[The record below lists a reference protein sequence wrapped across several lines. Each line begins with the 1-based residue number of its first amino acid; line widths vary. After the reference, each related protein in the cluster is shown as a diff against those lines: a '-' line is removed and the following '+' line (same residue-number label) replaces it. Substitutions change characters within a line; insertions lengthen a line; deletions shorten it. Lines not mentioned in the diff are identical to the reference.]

1 MKKPSHPSRGVP
13 TAVNCLSTLL
23 KEPMVRS
30 SFVKADGVKLL
41 IPLISP
47 ASTQQS
53 IQVILHNLIPNK
65 LHNWFEYKL
74 VHVGPSNRWLGK
86 LFFIDLYLLHMLD
99 FKIPIEDLLIYD
111 WTPMMDSVHPEW
123 LFFPF
128 WTLGEW
134 MIVNQR
140 FSDSPSEKL
149 IDFLNTGIG
158 KVRLKALL
166 LGLEISQ
173 ILIFSF
179 TASLWNLPLHM
190 AFVLLWACNWILGYF
205 KIPSATYWCHK
216 EFYKRKGKGGLLS
229 LFISSI
235 FFLILWSNT
244 VIIPVGYTMTFCCH

>member
-86 LFFIDLYLLHMLD
+86 LFFYR
-99 FKIPIEDLLIYD
+99 FIPVTYTGFQITYRGSANI
-111 WTPMMDSVHPEW
+111 W
-123 LFFPF
+123 
-128 WTLGEW
+128 
-134 MIVNQR
+134 
-140 FSDSPSEKL
+140 
-149 IDFLNTGIG
+149 LNTHDG
-158 KVRLKALL
+158 
-166 LGLEISQ
+166 
-173 ILIFSF
+173 FS
-179 TASLWNLPLHM
+179 SSWM
-190 AFVLLWACNWILGYF
+190 A
-205 KIPSATYWCHK
+205 
-216 EFYKRKGKGGLLS
+216 LLS
-229 LFISSI
+229 LLNSGRVDDCESEI
-235 FFLILWSNT
+235 FWLSEWKINRLFKYWNWQ
-244 VIIPVGYTMTFCCH
+244 G